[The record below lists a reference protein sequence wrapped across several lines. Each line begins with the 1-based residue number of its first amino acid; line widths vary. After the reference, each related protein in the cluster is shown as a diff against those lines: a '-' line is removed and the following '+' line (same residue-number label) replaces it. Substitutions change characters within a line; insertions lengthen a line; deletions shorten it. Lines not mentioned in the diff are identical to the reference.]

1 MITYHVES
9 FAERLNELKVLFP
22 LHYEE
27 LALNK
32 DQVPLSPQ
40 YNIYLAREANGELL
54 FVTARC
60 EGKLVGYFIGF
71 VAPGLHYSTCLTC
84 IMDIFYIAP
93 AHRGSNAGYE
103 LFQFVKKEN
112 IRRGVQRWFMGA
124 KVHFDCSFLFEKL
137 GAELVE
143 KTYSL
148 MLPGVVTERHSI
160 KLPPELGNYTG
171 DES

>member
-1 MITYHVES
+1 MITYHIES
-9 FAERLNELKVLFP
+9 FSERLEELKALLP

-32 DQVPLSPQ
+32 DKVPLSPQ
-40 YNIYLAREANGELL
+40 YEVYVDRERQGMLL
-54 FVTARC
+54 FVTARDA
-60 EGKLVGYFIGF
+60 GQLVGYFIGF

-93 AHRGSNAGYE
+93 DHRGSNAGFQLFKFVEKE
-103 LFQFVKKEN
+103 LK
-112 IRRGVQRWFMGA
+112 RRRVQRWFMGA

-148 MLPGVVTERHSI
+148 MLE
-160 KLPPELGNYTG
+160 
-171 DES
+171 D